1 MMKVLIVEDEI
12 MAQKS
17 LTRLLMQNFSD
28 MSVVGYTDS
37 IKSTVSWLRTEGN
50 SADII
55 FMECSLPGSF
65 VHGFLLARILE
76 WPAISF
82 PRNMQL
88 IVQQTINKQ
97 NSFRW

>member
-1 MMKVLIVEDEI
+1 MKVLIVEDEI

-55 FMECSLPGSF
+55 FKDF
-65 VHGFLLARILE
+65 YNAIFLFQGATALVINIRIKHCCNL
-76 WPAISF
+76 
-82 PRNMQL
+82 
-88 IVQQTINKQ
+88 
-97 NSFRW
+97 